1 MGVISNQGILD
12 KLNNQFPD
20 AIYDVSE
27 PKDLLTF
34 TTGREQLLSVISY
47 LKEDA
52 SLAFRFLTDLTGVHY
67 PDREL
72 PLGVVYHLQ
81 SMALNRRLRVK
92 TFLPLNNPRVASLTG
107 VFPGANWMERETY
120 DFFGIVFEGHPD
132 LRRILNVDDMV
143 AVPMRKE
150 FPLEDPNRSDKNDDF
165 FGR

>member
-143 AVPMRKE
+143 AFPMRKE
-150 FPLEDPNRSDKNDDF
+150 FPLEDPNRRDKNDDF